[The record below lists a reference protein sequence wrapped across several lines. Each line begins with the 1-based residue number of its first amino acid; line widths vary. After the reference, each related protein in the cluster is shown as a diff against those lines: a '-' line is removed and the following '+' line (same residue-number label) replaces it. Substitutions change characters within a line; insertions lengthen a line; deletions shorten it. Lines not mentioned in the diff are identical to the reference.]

1 MSVKF
6 LSDEWAQALKAE
18 LNESE
23 EFRRAAAG
31 QHATIQQVITGG
43 DVDDTHYWITIQ
55 DGSIDLGVGD
65 VEGEDATITQS
76 YDSAAALARGE
87 LSPVTAFM
95 TGKLKIAGN
104 MGMILGL
111 QGALAQL
118 PAAMAKI
125 DVAY

>member
-6 LSDEWAQALKAE
+6 LSDEWALALKTE
-18 LNESE
+18 LNQSE
-23 EFRRAAAG
+23 TFRQAAAG
-31 QHATIQQVITGG
+31 QKATIQQVITGG
-43 DVDDTHYWITIQ
+43 DGDRHYWITIG
-55 DGSIDLGVGD
+55 DGLIDLGVGD
-65 VEGEDATITQS
+65 IEGEDATITQS
-76 YDSAAALARGE
+76 YDSAAALAKGD

-104 MGMILGL
+104 MGLILGL

-125 DVAY
+125 DVEY